1 MDQDSGSPC
10 SAPRMVSVRPT
21 SSFLRTVR
29 AALWAD
35 AQREIELALKAALLL
50 EHDVPRGEIAE
61 RLGVTA
67 EEARAAIKRAQWARA
82 ELERDASP

>member
-1 MDQDSGSPC
+1 M
-10 SAPRMVSVRPT
+10 RPT

-29 AALWAD
+29 AALWED

-67 EEARAAIKRAQWARA
+67 EEARAAIKRAQWARGQ
-82 ELERDASP
+82 LEREERPEASG